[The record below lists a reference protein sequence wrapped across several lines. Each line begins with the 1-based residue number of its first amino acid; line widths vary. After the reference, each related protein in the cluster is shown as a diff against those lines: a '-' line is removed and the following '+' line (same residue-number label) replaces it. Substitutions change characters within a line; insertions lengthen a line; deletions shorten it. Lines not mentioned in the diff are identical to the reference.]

1 MKNSYT
7 YAAALAVLLAA
18 APFASASDDPVAA
31 PGKTVT
37 GCVTTTN
44 DGKNFVLTET
54 SKDMQTPP
62 KTWALV
68 ASDGVDLSKYANHKV
83 EITSAS
89 DKTDSAA
96 APTSSAAPTA
106 ATAAGATA
114 DMKLK
119 VKSVKDIANSCSQ

>member
-1 MKNSYT
+1 MKNSYA

-18 APFASASDDPVAA
+18 APLASASDDPVAA

-44 DGKNFVLTET
+44 DGKSFVLTEA
-54 SKDMQTPP
+54 SKDMQAPP
-62 KTWALV
+62 KTWTLV

-89 DKTDSAA
+89 DKADSAA
-96 APTSSAAPTA
+96 APTS
-106 ATAAGATA
+106 ATAAGATT
-114 DMKLK
+114 DTKLK
-119 VKSVKDIANSCSQ
+119 VKSVKDISNSCSQ